1 MKRAS
6 RGVHVYIL
14 AFAGTHCAYPQREG
28 QAELTGW
35 LVTYWDGLPT
45 CKWSHIQAL
54 TRLSVV

>member
-35 LVTYWDGLPT
+35 LVTY
-45 CKWSHIQAL
+45 
-54 TRLSVV
+54 